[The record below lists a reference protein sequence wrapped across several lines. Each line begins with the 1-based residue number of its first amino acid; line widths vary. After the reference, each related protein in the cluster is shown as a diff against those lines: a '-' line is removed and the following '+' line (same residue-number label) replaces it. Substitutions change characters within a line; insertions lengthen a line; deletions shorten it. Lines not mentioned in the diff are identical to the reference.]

1 MKQVFARQPSLTLQ
15 VITLPSEQ
23 LLGLPFRRA
32 SYTEMKGLVYILQVL
47 LQSSVSVLIFDSFLS
62 VSAQP
67 FSVCLSVTGI

>member
-1 MKQVFARQPSLTLQ
+1 MFARQPSLTLG

-23 LLGLPFRRA
+23 LLGLQFPLA
-32 SYTEMKGLVYILQVL
+32 SHTEMKGLVYILYVL

-62 VSAQP
+62 VSVQP